1 MKPMTKT
8 KTKIGRN
15 DPCPCGSGKK
25 YKHCCRETTEAQARV
40 PSPVQGAPDAPV
52 HTPHRADTRE
62 DTAVWV
68 ESELDRASNAVID
81 QIRAGQLEEAEKAAY
96 RLLKDYPEVI
106 DGHER
111 LAMVYEARSDQR
123 KAAEH
128 YRWALRIVDEHP
140 GDYDPE
146 IRAHYVNKLNTLD
159 PSNNPPNPSTDVP
172 R

>member
-1 MKPMTKT
+1 MT

-25 YKHCCRETTEAQARV
+25 YKHCCRERAEAQTRM